1 MLSRLQELR
10 KEEETLLRVKEA
22 LHDQLTRLK
31 VEELALRS
39 MINTREG
46 TVFTPSAAG
55 IEEHANVRP
64 FPSVEAA
71 LLFRV
76 LKGWMDNEMAINQT
90 KLQLQVHADDEE
102 EEEEVSDS

>member
-39 MINTREG
+39 MINAREG
-46 TVFTPSAAG
+46 TMFTPSAAVT
-55 IEEHANVRP
+55 EEHINVRL
-64 FPSVEAA
+64 FPSAEVA
-71 LLFRV
+71 LLFRGHKEGV
-76 LKGWMDNEMAINQT
+76 LFVRREKGSCAALGLMIYSHLGC
-90 KLQLQVHADDEE
+90 KV
-102 EEEEVSDS
+102 

>member
-39 MINTREG
+39 MINAREG
-46 TVFTPSAAG
+46 TMFMPSAAVT
-55 IEEHANVRP
+55 EEHVN
-64 FPSVEAA
+64 
-71 LLFRV
+71 
-76 LKGWMDNEMAINQT
+76 MDNELAINQT
-90 KLQLQVHADDEE
+90 KLQLQVRGDGEE
-102 EEEEVSDS
+102 EEEEEEESDS